1 MPVPLANP
9 AAPAPPAPPAAPEP
23 PAAPAGSTAP
33 TAPAPPTLAPPAPA
47 PPTQLSNS
55 GAAVGRGPAD
65 AVLGGVVPAGTPTGA
80 RTAGVTSEAPVA
92 ASGGGVGVGGWLSA
106 NGWCPVASDV
116 PNEQPLIPETAG
128 ADPNVQRAAVRRA
141 LRLEIRRVA
150 RSAASRTV
158 AAEYSRITPPTAA
171 SAAEAQAGGS
181 TTDGIDCASEPAAD
195 GAPSVAVSGGG
206 TNPYAAMA
214 GPGIWGWPFD
224 SPAAPNDQQPMGR
237 RSRTGAAPV
246 VIRGVRDG
254 AAAHLQDAADFIKE
268 EWHAVEP
275 STIAHCWVK
284 STILQHALET
294 DVIALH
300 GEYRASSRSLG
311 SDVILVVSLM
321 SGCRFGDQA
330 LREDSEPV
338 WEMAVQSWLMEED
351 NEEVRAATADR
362 IVLEKGGGGD
372 GVVDNGIED
381 PSDSNDE

>member
-1 MPVPLANP
+1 
-9 AAPAPPAPPAAPEP
+9 
-23 PAAPAGSTAP
+23 
-33 TAPAPPTLAPPAPA
+33 
-47 PPTQLSNS
+47 
-55 GAAVGRGPAD
+55 
-65 AVLGGVVPAGTPTGA
+65 
-80 RTAGVTSEAPVA
+80 
-92 ASGGGVGVGGWLSA
+92 
-106 NGWCPVASDV
+106 
-116 PNEQPLIPETAG
+116 
-128 ADPNVQRAAVRRA
+128 
-141 LRLEIRRVA
+141 
-150 RSAASRTV
+150 
-158 AAEYSRITPPTAA
+158 
-171 SAAEAQAGGS
+171 
-181 TTDGIDCASEPAAD
+181 
-195 GAPSVAVSGGG
+195 
-206 TNPYAAMA
+206 
-214 GPGIWGWPFD
+214 
-224 SPAAPNDQQPMGR
+224 MGR